1 MTIRKITA
9 IGRSYRH
16 ARRYREILT
25 VLVKYGFGDLIDSLK
40 IAQYLEIGLRMISR
54 QRREK
59 IEFYSRAERVRM
71 AIEELGPSFVKM
83 GQIVSTR
90 PDLVPVEFLREL
102 ARLQDEVPPVS
113 FTEVRQVVE
122 TELHSPVQDVFE
134 EFAEAPLASASLGQ
148 VHRARLPGGQWVAVK
163 VQRPNIRQR
172 IAVDLE
178 ILFHLATLMDTH
190 LEGWDV
196 QNPTRIVE
204 EFGRT
209 LEKELDY
216 GIEAAH
222 MERFARQFAKE
233 SVVYVPKVYRELSS
247 PRVLTMEYVEGIK
260 PSQLD
265 RLEKAGLDRQEVARR
280 GADLIMKQV
289 FVHGFFHADP
299 HPGNIFILSENVIC
313 YLDYGMMGRLDR
325 RSRENFAN
333 LILAIVRR
341 DARKT
346 AAALQKLTRW
356 DKQPDE
362 AALEREVAELMDR
375 YLYRPLKELEL
386 GKLLHQ
392 LLDLTTRHRLRVPP
406 DLFLMLKALSTVEG
420 VGRMLDP
427 EFDYTE
433 AAAPFVRR
441 LEFERLDP
449 RRIAAEM
456 WGSGTELA
464 QLFKDAPGELRELFR
479 QLRQGKVKIEFEH
492 RGLDPVIST
501 LDRVSNRLAFAVVL
515 ASLIVGSSLIVH
527 ADIPPKW
534 HEIPVIGLT
543 GFLISAVMGFWLLV
557 AMSRHGRM

>member
-216 GIEAAH
+216 
-222 MERFARQFAKE
+222 
-233 SVVYVPKVYRELSS
+233 
-247 PRVLTMEYVEGIK
+247 
-260 PSQLD
+260 
-265 RLEKAGLDRQEVARR
+265 
-280 GADLIMKQV
+280 
-289 FVHGFFHADP
+289 
-299 HPGNIFILSENVIC
+299 
-313 YLDYGMMGRLDR
+313 
-325 RSRENFAN
+325 
-333 LILAIVRR
+333 
-341 DARKT
+341 
-346 AAALQKLTRW
+346 
-356 DKQPDE
+356 
-362 AALEREVAELMDR
+362 
-375 YLYRPLKELEL
+375 
-386 GKLLHQ
+386 
-392 LLDLTTRHRLRVPP
+392 
-406 DLFLMLKALSTVEG
+406 
-420 VGRMLDP
+420 
-427 EFDYTE
+427 
-433 AAAPFVRR
+433 
-441 LEFERLDP
+441 
-449 RRIAAEM
+449 
-456 WGSGTELA
+456 
-464 QLFKDAPGELRELFR
+464 
-479 QLRQGKVKIEFEH
+479 
-492 RGLDPVIST
+492 
-501 LDRVSNRLAFAVVL
+501 
-515 ASLIVGSSLIVH
+515 
-527 ADIPPKW
+527 
-534 HEIPVIGLT
+534 
-543 GFLISAVMGFWLLV
+543 
-557 AMSRHGRM
+557 